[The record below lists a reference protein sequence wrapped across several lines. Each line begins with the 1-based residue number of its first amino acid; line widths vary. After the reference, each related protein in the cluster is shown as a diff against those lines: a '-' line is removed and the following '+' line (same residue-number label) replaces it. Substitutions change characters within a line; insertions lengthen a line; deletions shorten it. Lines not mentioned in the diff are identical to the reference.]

1 MTSRENCSCF
11 LVRRTTSAVAW
22 QPQDEES
29 PKPEAAVSISG
40 LLLRDANLVTPHLP
54 AAAGAASNAQ
64 HSITSSPAS
73 ARQTASADD
82 VSVKRKREK
91 RRKSQNATSITST
104 STSAVRKEHKS
115 PLHAA
120 LASRRSVLSQPNSA
134 RDADTC
140 RTRNDD
146 VIRRKRIMSA
156 PLEGATPSR
165 DVASNLLD
173 DADLQQAM
181 QMSRISLQGKWF

>member
-22 QPQDEES
+22 RPQDEES

-54 AAAGAASNAQ
+54 AAAAAASSAQ

-91 RRKSQNATSITST
+91 RRKSQNATSTST

-115 PLHAA
+115 PLHSA
-120 LASRRSVLSQPNSA
+120 LASRRSVLLQPNSA

>member
-40 LLLRDANLVTPHLP
+40 LLLRDANLVTSHLP
-54 AAAGAASNAQ
+54 AAATAASNAQ
-64 HSITSSPAS
+64 HSMTSSPAS

-91 RRKSQNATSITST
+91 RRKSQNATSTST
-104 STSAVRKEHKS
+104 SSSAVKKEHKS